1 MGPFI
6 PRSVGGLESGLTH
19 TPALAFIPRDMVGHD
34 IGHELG
40 SSDLGGQ
47 LVVWVT
53 LPRLRA
59 RCRRHRK
66 VPSLRTISLK
76 KVPTRTVQHTMG
88 FRPLSEQTD
97 GGVQSSQK

>member
-6 PRSVGGLESGLTH
+6 PRNVGGLESSLTH
-19 TPALAFIPRDMVGHD
+19 TLALAFIPRDMVGHG

-40 SSDLGGQ
+40 SSDLGEQ

-59 RCRRHRK
+59 RDVAEIERIRSMHH
-66 VPSLRTISLK
+66 SLPYSCTL
-76 KVPTRTVQHTMG
+76 P
-88 FRPLSEQTD
+88 
-97 GGVQSSQK
+97 